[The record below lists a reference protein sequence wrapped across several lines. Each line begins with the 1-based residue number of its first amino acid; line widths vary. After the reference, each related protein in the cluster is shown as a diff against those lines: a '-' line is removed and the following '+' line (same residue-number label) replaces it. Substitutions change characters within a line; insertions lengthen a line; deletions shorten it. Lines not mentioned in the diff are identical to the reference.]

1 MSELGEEIEQSGKD
15 MESRAVDVLALN
27 KENYDEL
34 RNLKKQ
40 LKKHKQF
47 ADKATTKATQTAQ
60 NFKMTLASD
69 QAKAVDTANK
79 LASQA
84 SNSVLK
90 ELGSITKDAESEKKS
105 LKKEMD
111 VKLKDYKKAVQQLA
125 DGILTTGQKSFKEV
139 TSFFAGRPL
148 YLTA

>member
-15 MESRAVDVLALN
+15 MEARAVDVLALN
-27 KENYDEL
+27 KENYDQL

-40 LKKHKQF
+40 LKKHQQF
-47 ADKATTKATQTAQ
+47 ATKATTKATQTAQ

-90 ELGSITKDAESEKKS
+90 ELGSITKDAES
-105 LKKEMD
+105 
-111 VKLKDYKKAVQQLA
+111 
-125 DGILTTGQKSFKEV
+125 
-139 TSFFAGRPL
+139 
-148 YLTA
+148 